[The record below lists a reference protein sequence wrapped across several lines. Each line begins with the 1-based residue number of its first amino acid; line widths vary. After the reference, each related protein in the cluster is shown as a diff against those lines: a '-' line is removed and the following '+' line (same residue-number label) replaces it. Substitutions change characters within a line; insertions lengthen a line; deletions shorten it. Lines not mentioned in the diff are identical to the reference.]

1 LLRYTKIVPSAIY
14 LIHKLVS
21 TFNLKISA
29 MEKKPA
35 KQEAEGYIRNQTQ
48 SEDP

>member
-1 LLRYTKIVPSAIY
+1 
-14 LIHKLVS
+14 
-21 TFNLKISA
+21 

-48 SEDP
+48 SEDPQLVRSFRGHEQEVNSVEIDPLQ